1 MSISHTFKKVLSN
14 SLYVVVSNLLALII
28 SVLVVLILPKII
40 GVSEYGYWQLYL
52 FYVSYVGFLHLGWV
66 DGVFLKYGGKEY
78 QDLEK
83 QKFFSQFISLF
94 IFQLIIAVAILGF
107 SHVFVNE
114 QNKLFVFTMLA
125 FALVTT
131 NVRYLFIYI
140 LQATNRIK
148 ASAWITI
155 VDRAIY
161 ALLIILLILM
171 GLKQYQLMVIAD
183 IIGRVISLV
192 LAIYLC
198 KEIVLQKYSQFK
210 LDLTEIYDNIKVG
223 SSLMFSNICSMLIIG
238 IARFGIEYK
247 WDIVTFGKISL
258 VFSISAF
265 LMVFINAI
273 GVVLF
278 PILKRMQAQDM
289 AKIFLKVRDIFVII
303 MFAMLFCYYPAKWI
317 LSEWLI
323 EYADKMIYMSII
335 FPIAVYE
342 GKMALLLNT
351 YFKALRLERAMLGIN
366 FIVMLLSIAFTSLAI
381 FVFENL
387 TLVIFSIVILLILRS
402 IIFEYIL
409 AKIMTIPFV
418 KDAFFETFVTLCF
431 IYFNFT
437 MDLGYAGL
445 AYAIIFIVYIVL
457 AKRNVLTQLIYWKN

>member
-1 MSISHTFKKVLSN
+1 MSKGIVEFIKN
-14 SLYVVVSNLLALII
+14 SFYVIVSNLLALII

-66 DGVFLKYGGKEY
+66 DGIFLKYGGKEY
-78 QDLEK
+78 QELEK

-94 IFQLIIAVAILGF
+94 IFQLIIALVIFSF
-107 SHVFVNE
+107 SHVFVTE
-114 QNKLFVFTMLA
+114 INKLFIFTMLA
-125 FALVTT
+125 LALVTT
-131 NVRYLFIYI
+131 NVRFLFVYI

-148 ASAWITI
+148 ESAWITI

-161 ALLIILLILM
+161 AVLIILLILM
-171 GLKQYQLMVIAD
+171 GLKQYQLMIVAD
-183 IIGRVISLV
+183 IVGRVISLV

-198 KEIVLQKYSQFK
+198 VEIAFQKFSQFK
-210 LDLTEIYDNIKVG
+210 LDLAEIYDNIIVG
-223 SSLMFSNICSMLIIG
+223 SSLMLSNVCSMLIIG

-278 PILKRMQAQDM
+278 PILKRMQSQDM
-289 AKIFLKVRDIFVII
+289 VKIFIKVRDIFVII
-303 MFAMLFCYYPAKWI
+303 MFAMLFCYYPTKWI

-351 YFKALRLERAMLGIN
+351 YFKALRLEKAMLGIN
-366 FIVMLLSIAFTSLAI
+366 FIVMLLSIAFTALSI

-409 AKIMTIPFV
+409 ARTIAIPFA

-437 MDLGYAGL
+437 MDLGYASL
-445 AYAIIFIVYIVL
+445 AYAIIFIIYIIL
-457 AKRNVLTQLIYWKN
+457 AKRNILMQLIYGKFK